1 MHTWYEQ
8 AVFYH
13 IYPSDF
19 GGAEKTNTLTET
31 AHRLRDLEAW
41 IPHIR
46 ALNGSAIYIGPLFE
60 SSTHGYDTRDF
71 RLVDRRLGTNEGIS
85 PILCSSATKTGSAL
99 WWTVSSTI
107 PDANFSPFRIFV
119 KNAKLPLIKTGIS
132 GVNFGWGSP
141 SWRSVRLRS
150 LAGAFRTSVF
160 KFMESGC
167 PPVSV

>member
-13 IYPSDF
+13 IYPL
-19 GGAEKTNTLTET
+19 GLLGAEKTNTLTET

-71 RLVDRRLGTNEGIS
+71 RLVDRRLGTKRGFR
-85 PILCSSATKTGSAL
+85 PFCAALPRKRDPAL

-107 PDANFSPFRIFV
+107 PDANFSPFRISG
-119 KNAKLPLIKTGIS
+119 KNAKLPLIKTGIAAS
-132 GVNFGWGSP
+132 ISVGEVLLAIRSATKPGRGISNF
-141 SWRSVRLRS
+141 RV
-150 LAGAFRTSVF
+150 
-160 KFMESGC
+160 
-167 PPVSV
+167 